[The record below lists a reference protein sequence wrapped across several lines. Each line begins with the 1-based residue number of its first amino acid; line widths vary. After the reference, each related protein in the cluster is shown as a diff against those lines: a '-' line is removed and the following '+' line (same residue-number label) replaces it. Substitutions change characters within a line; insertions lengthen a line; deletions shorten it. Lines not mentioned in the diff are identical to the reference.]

1 MYVDGID
8 DDDVDNDDV
17 DVDDDDDENNL
28 AFFTVAL
35 THPMLRPTGQL
46 TTTFGLHAGQHWSWL
61 PNSFFCFSI

>member
-35 THPMLRPTGQL
+35 THPMLRPSGQL
-46 TTTFGLHAGQHWSWL
+46 TTTFGLHAGQH
-61 PNSFFCFSI
+61 